1 LEAAQQLNL
10 QIEDKSR
17 LISQLR
23 NQIQEKESQVERL
36 SKQLEEINNT
46 NVAKIDRYLVKNLIV
61 GYFTTP
67 SDKRTE
73 VLRVIA
79 TVLDFNREDRQKTGL
94 ESTSMWPFGKSG
106 GGGESSGDAAR
117 QQSFASAFIRFLESE
132 SQPKTQIKIPLDEMT
147 RRNSKSSPS
156 GSSTPV
162 LGASGDGHT
171 RHSSTSSSVGMSEM
185 SVNLPVL
192 NQADRSNSILKDVLN
207 PRS

>member
-1 LEAAQQLNL
+1 
-10 QIEDKSR
+10 
-17 LISQLR
+17 
-23 NQIQEKESQVERL
+23 VERL
-36 SKQLEEINNT
+36 SKQLEEINNI

-106 GGGESSGDAAR
+106 GGGDSSGAGGGGDAAR

-171 RHSSTSSSVGMSEM
+171 RHSSTSSSVGGISEM
-185 SVNLPVL
+185 SVNLPIL